1 MGPWLDTALAC
12 SRAPLH
18 GRFFTRGVDWPRWR
32 NLERAQRRGELFDFT
47 DAVPATHL
55 HGGRR
60 HGTRKCWTGSLAPM
74 ASGTRL
80 DFRWFHGTAPQPNA
94 VVLNPSS
101 SGISLLESRL
111 LVGPLLRAGFDVLI
125 PRTSRPRTE
134 DRSAGS
140 SRRGDCSAAR
150 LVQALVDLA
159 RGDVALAR
167 WLRSRGY
174 TRVLVAGLG
183 FGGAAAGQAAARSD
197 AFDACVIAMHG
208 AQLADPWCTPAALRR
223 ALDWKALRAAG
234 IESESSLRQLLEPF
248 SLESL
253 NLPPTLPGEL
263 VAARK
268 DRLIPAPCVERLAAR
283 WDWPVRW
290 LSGGH
295 VEIYSQRNTLGQS
308 LESVLGRARITRE
321 ARHV

>member
-1 MGPWLDTALAC
+1 MGPWLDSALAC

-18 GRFFTRGVDWPRWR
+18 GRFFARGVDWRHWR
-32 NLERAQRRGELFDFT
+32 DLEQAQRRGELFDFT
-47 DAVPATHL
+47 GAAPETHL
-55 HGGRR
+55 HGARR
-60 HGTRKCWTGSLAPM
+60 RGTRSCWRGSLTPF
-74 ASGTRL
+74 ASGAHL

-101 SGISLLESRL
+101 SGIPLLESQL

-125 PRTSRPRTE
+125 PRDAGPRAEGRRPGPGH
-134 DRSAGS
+134 RSG
-140 SRRGDCSAAR
+140 CSAAR
-150 LVQALVDLA
+150 LVQALVDLT

-183 FGGAAAGQAAARSD
+183 LGGAAAGHAAARSD

-208 AQLADPWCTPAALRR
+208 AQLADPWCAPAALRR

-234 IESESSLRQLLEPF
+234 IESENSLRQLLEPF
-248 SLESL
+248 SLE
-253 NLPPTLPGEL
+253 TLDRPRTQPGEL
-263 VAARK
+263 IAARE
-268 DRLIPAPCVERLAAR
+268 DRLIPAQCVERLAAR
-283 WDWPVRW
+283 WRWPVRW

-295 VEIYSQRNTLGQS
+295 VEIYSQRDALGQS
-308 LESVLGRARITRE
+308 LGSALGRAGPARE
-321 ARHV
+321 PRHA